1 MLKIYKKNVSS
12 ILKVGQEK
20 KYISPF
26 FTIQKLPRWGF
37 WLALSQ
43 RMRWWAGDR
52 SWQLGEA
59 LVHLLYIYYMFAWF
73 ASLLYQNKQ
82 DDSYN
87 DNTRLWAKQHCD
99 HRETQ
104 IFVCLL
110 CSFVCFVC
118 LFVCLFVCFFLF
130 VMFASPGFLLPHSSR
145 QARTLLACFAPL

>member
-20 KYISPF
+20 KYISPI

-52 SWQLGEA
+52 SWQLDEA

-118 LFVCLFVCFFLF
+118 LCVFFVCYVCLTRI
-130 VMFASPGFLLPHSSR
+130 PL
-145 QARTLLACFAPL
+145 APLL

>member
-20 KYISPF
+20 KYISPILLF
-26 FTIQKLPRWGF
+26 KNYLDGVFG
-37 WLALSQ
+37 
-43 RMRWWAGDR
+43 
-52 SWQLGEA
+52 
-59 LVHLLYIYYMFAWF
+59 LLYHKGWDGGQETGAGSSTRLWF
-73 ASLLYQNKQ
+73 TFYTYIICLLGLPLYCIKTNRMIHTMM
-82 DDSYN
+82 Y

-118 LFVCLFVCFFLF
+118 LFVCVFFLF